1 MMAGVDTPAAA
12 GHRGLG
18 KQGHTGMI
26 TQRDVERS
34 GTRLKGIAEA
44 VMSVITS
51 LPPEVQGRCVKQSA
65 RLIGIMVKLDTMM
78 AGTEDETSKTKGGE

>member
-1 MMAGVDTPAAA
+1 
-12 GHRGLG
+12 
-18 KQGHTGMI
+18 MI